1 MENKVVLLNFVWVKD
16 VFIPGEF
23 RSYLK
28 VGKSFFLGAIIILS
42 VDNHYNVQSTS
53 YISED
58 ALNSLHYQIMKTE
71 I

>member
-1 MENKVVLLNFVWVKD
+1 MEKKSVFLNFVWVKD

-28 VGKSFFLGAIIILS
+28 VCNFFFLGTITVLGVS
-42 VDNHYNVQSTS
+42 NHYNVHSAS

-58 ALNSLHYQIMKTE
+58 TLNNLYYRIMKT
-71 I
+71 